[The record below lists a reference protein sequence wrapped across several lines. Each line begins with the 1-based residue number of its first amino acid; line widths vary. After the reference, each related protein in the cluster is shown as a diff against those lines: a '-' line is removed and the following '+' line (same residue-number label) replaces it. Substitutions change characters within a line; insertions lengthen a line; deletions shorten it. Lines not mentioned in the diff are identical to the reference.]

1 MDLSK
6 VGNFEY
12 FYFVCGEKMG
22 LLGNGIFAWVRSTL
36 FWNNLSIY
44 IYQIP
49 FLFSVSKTLQKC
61 FPNLSVPPSFL
72 VITSRPSHV
81 LADRG
86 VP

>member
-36 FWNNLSIY
+36 PALVRWKRIRCWLS
-44 IYQIP
+44 
-49 FLFSVSKTLQKC
+49 SVS
-61 FPNLSVPPSFL
+61 PN
-72 VITSRPSHV
+72 
-81 LADRG
+81 
-86 VP
+86 